1 MRNGRLSAE
10 WKYHW
15 LVNATD
21 MKGKTEQR
29 EIVVTESEAVKVNDS
44 ELCQLPSDT
53 GACDEYIPAYFYD
66 PLSRRCDEFVWSGCG
81 GNANRFTSLSD
92 CEQRCIYLETLTPT
106 ATPSS
111 GEIIICGRSLRRLG
125 GWAPKRQSTYIFT
138 SVSKNVL
145 LAKIWKKIQWG
156 IVSADNFIPNPKIKL
171 LLSSHSVL
179 LPLLRFV
186 CQCY

>member
-1 MRNGRLSAE
+1 
-10 WKYHW
+10 
-15 LVNATD
+15 

-125 GWAPKRQSTYIFT
+125 G
-138 SVSKNVL
+138 
-145 LAKIWKKIQWG
+145 
-156 IVSADNFIPNPKIKL
+156 
-171 LLSSHSVL
+171 
-179 LPLLRFV
+179 
-186 CQCY
+186 